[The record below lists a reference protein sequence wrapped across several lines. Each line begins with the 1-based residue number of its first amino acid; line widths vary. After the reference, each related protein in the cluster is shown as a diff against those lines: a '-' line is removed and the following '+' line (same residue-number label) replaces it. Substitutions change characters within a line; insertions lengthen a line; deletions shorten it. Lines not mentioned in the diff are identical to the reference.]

1 MATMSTFF
9 VVGVGGALGSMARYG
24 VSVWLPWDGKGLPLA
39 TLLVNLVGF
48 LVLGA
53 LSGANPKGSSWP
65 ESWTSF
71 VSIGICGGLTTF
83 STFSAESA
91 TLLEL
96 GRPLGAVLYVTGS
109 TLGGVC
115 TFLVGTWIS
124 QRFLL

>member
-1 MATMSTFF
+1 MATLNTFF
-9 VVGVGGALGSMARYG
+9 MVGIGGAVGSMVRYG

-39 TLLVNLVGF
+39 TLLANLAGC

-53 LSGANPKGSSWP
+53 ISGADPKGRSWP

-71 VSIGICGGLTTF
+71 MAIGVCGGLTTF

-96 GRPLGAVLYVTGS
+96 GRPLGAVFYVVGS

-115 TFLVGTWIS
+115 TFLAGAWAS
-124 QRFLL
+124 QRLLL